1 MLTVSVDRN
10 VISKKFKA
18 TVSVSSDV
26 SVTAYEVRATKTGEL
41 YGRGRGLD
49 LLSDDTSAVNGVV
62 DISPPVRTFTFDIE
76 SDELSS
82 DGEYRISVYV
92 MNEDGIWNDCCQLFT
107 SAQQQVVDST
117 GDYVLVKRLGN
128 GNDDS
133 YFSAYP
139 GDVINNFISE
149 VLS

>member
-26 SVTAYEVRATKTGEL
+26 LVTAYEVRATKTGEL

-49 LLSDDTSAVNGVV
+49 LLSDDTSVVNGVV
-62 DISPPVRTFTFDIE
+62 NVPSPVRTFTFDIE

-107 SAQQQVVDST
+107 SAQQQVIDSA
-117 GDYVLVKRLGN
+117 GAYVLVKRLGN

-133 YFSAYP
+133 YLSVYP